1 MKSWWI
7 TKREGAV
14 VLEPRDILQ
23 PQPAAGQMLVRV
35 RAASLNRGDMLARIR
50 RHGAQ
55 TARMAGVDGA
65 GEVVDAGGNASFRA
79 GERVMFRAS
88 ACIAEYA
95 LVDPALAS
103 RVPVHFSWEEAGAT
117 LAAFITGWE
126 SIIEFGR
133 MQRGDWVLLAGAT
146 SGVGVAALQM
156 AKYLGARVI
165 GTSGSQTKLAALKT
179 MGMDVAIESRG
190 SAFVDAALEATDGKG
205 VQVAVNLIGGTAFS
219 GCVRVA
225 ADFGRVIIVGY
236 VDDTMRADFDLETV
250 HGRRLQISGISNTP
264 LLPAQRAQAHAGF
277 MRDIGPAL
285 ESGAIKPVIDRVFAF
300 DDAPAAKAYMDSD
313 AHLGKVVLRV
323 A

>member
-14 VLEPRDILQ
+14 VLELRDISQ
-23 PQPAAGQMLVRV
+23 PLPAAGQMLVRV
-35 RAASLNRGDMLARIR
+35 RAASLNRGDMLARIK

-55 TARMAGVDGA
+55 TARIAGVDGA
-65 GEVVDAGGNASFRA
+65 GEVVDAGGCAFHK

-103 RVPVHFSWEEAGAT
+103 RVPEHFSWEEAGAT

-133 MQRGDWVLLAGAT
+133 MQRGDWVLLAGAS

-165 GTSGSQTKLAALKT
+165 GTSGSPKKLAALKT

-219 GCVRVA
+219 GCVRTA
-225 ADFGRVIIVGY
+225 ANFGRIIIVGY
-236 VDDTMRADFDLETV
+236 VDDTMNADFDLETV
-250 HGRRLQISGISNTP
+250 HGRRLHISGISNTP
-264 LLPAQRAQAHAGF
+264 LSPAQRAQAHAGF
-277 MRDIGPAL
+277 MRDIGPAF

-300 DDAPAAKAYMDSD
+300 DDAPAAKAYVDSD

>member
-14 VLEPRDILQ
+14 VLEPRDIPQ
-23 PQPAAGQMLVRV
+23 PQPAAGQMLVRM
-35 RAASLNRGDMLARIR
+35 RAASLNRGDMLARIK

-65 GEVVDAGGNASFRA
+65 GEVVDAGGSTLLRA
-79 GERVMFRAS
+79 GERVMFRAP

-103 RVPVHFSWEEAGAT
+103 RVPEHFSWEEAGAT

-133 MQRGDWVLLAGAT
+133 MQRGDWVLLAGAS

-165 GTSGSQTKLAALKT
+165 GTSGSPKKLAALKS
-179 MGMDVAIESRG
+179 MGMDVTIESRG

-205 VQVAVNLIGGTAFS
+205 VQVVVNLIGGTAFP

-225 ADFGRVIIVGY
+225 ADFGRIIIVGY
-236 VDDTMRADFDLETV
+236 VDDTMHADFDLETV

-264 LLPAQRAQAHAGF
+264 LSPVQRAQAHAGF
-277 MRDIGPAL
+277 MRDIGPAF

-300 DDAPAAKAYMDSD
+300 DDAAAAKAYVDSD